1 MTSRDYYEKDY
12 YKALGVPASAS
23 AAEVK
28 KAYRRLARD
37 LHPDANPGDPG
48 AEQRFK
54 EVSEAHSVLSDATK
68 RAEYD
73 EARRLVAAGGGA
85 RRVRTPGGG
94 PAPGPG
100 GFGGFDVGDLFG
112 QARSGAGGL
121 GDLLGGIFSGGGATR
136 AGGGRGAGAR
146 GRDVES
152 AVTLDF
158 ADAVRGSTI
167 TLRVSTPSVC
177 GTCSGSGAAP
187 GTSATTCSTCGG
199 VGTTTRNQGGF
210 AFAEPC
216 RTCLGAGTTVAKPC
230 PTCSGSGQALR
241 DRSLTVKVPAGVSD
255 GQRIR
260 LPGKGEPGSRGAAP
274 GDLYVSVSVR
284 PDPVFSRS
292 GDDLALTLPVTFSE
306 AALGADVEVP
316 TLEEPVTV
324 RVPAGTASGRTLRVR
339 GRGVPRTSGAG
350 DLLVTVQVDVP
361 RELSDEARE
370 AVEAF
375 ARADASDPRAPL
387 RARLGRR

>member
-12 YKALGVPASAS
+12 YAALGVASSAS
-23 AAEVK
+23 AADVK

-37 LHPDANPGDPG
+37 LHPDANPGDPA

-54 EVSEAHSVLSDATK
+54 EVSEAHSVLSDAGK

-85 RRVRTPGGG
+85 RRVRTAGGG

-136 AGGGRGAGAR
+136 AGGRATGAR

-152 AVTLDF
+152 AVTLDL

-177 GTCSGSGAAP
+177 ATCSGSGAAP

-216 RTCLGAGTTVAKPC
+216 RTCLGAGTTVSTPC
-230 PTCSGSGQALR
+230 ATCAGSGQALR
-241 DRSLTVKVPAGVSD
+241 DRSLTVRIPAGVSD

-260 LPGKGEPGSRGAAP
+260 LPGKGEPGSRGARP

-284 PDPVFSRS
+284 RDPVFGRS
-292 GDDLALTLPVTFSE
+292 GDDLTLTLPVTFPE
-306 AALGADVEVP
+306 AALGAEVEVP
-316 TLEEPVTV
+316 TLEDPVTV
-324 RVPAGTASGRTLRVR
+324 RVPPGTASGRTLRVR
-339 GRGVPRTSGAG
+339 GRGVPKKSGAG

-361 RELSDEARE
+361 RDLSDEARQ

-375 ARADASDPRAPL
+375 ARADRSDPRAAL
-387 RARLGRR
+387 RARAERT